1 MFLIRT
7 KNTSVNLELDLR
19 HRAAQTLGVLLRGEG
34 WYLEDAAGLHCNTT
48 QTSEYEAGNE
58 VQLAF
63 KLTDNIRTYKSVS
76 QTKFL

>member
-19 HRAAQTLGVLLRGEG
+19 HRAAETLGVLLRGEG

-48 QTSEYEAGNE
+48 QASKYEA
-58 VQLAF
+58 
-63 KLTDNIRTYKSVS
+63 
-76 QTKFL
+76 

>member
-19 HRAAQTLGVLLRGEG
+19 HRAAETLGVLLRGEG

-48 QTSEYEAGNE
+48 QTSEYEAE
-58 VQLAF
+58 AEAEE
-63 KLTDNIRTYKSVS
+63 
-76 QTKFL
+76 

>member
-1 MFLIRT
+1 MFLSAFNNRT

-48 QTSEYEAGNE
+48 QTSECGAEAE
-58 VQLAF
+58 AEE
-63 KLTDNIRTYKSVS
+63 
-76 QTKFL
+76 